1 MVAVVPKSKRE
12 AEKARKRQEKTEKK
26 RAKAAAK
33 KKLAA
38 LAADTA
44 TPMTRAR
51 KTNTK
56 TKKQIFLIVC
66 EGKKTEKHYFD
77 ALVAKSPSLVREAE
91 VEGVGKGTM
100 EVVKEAIVLEKKLG
114 RDFDQVWVVFDK
126 DDFKDFNEAIAFA
139 KKQKVRNRKTT
150 YKVAWSNESFELWYC
165 LHFDYYNTAMPRQD
179 YICHIEN
186 AIKKHK
192 GQEKFKYDK
201 AGIDMYELLNL
212 YGDEAEAIKRAQKL
226 RALYNDE
233 NYAAHNPCTYVDLLV
248 QELKKG

>member
-12 AEKARKRQEKTEKK
+12 AEKARKRQEKAEKK
-26 RAKAAAK
+26 RKRRDLAAKAAG
-33 KKLAA
+33 
-38 LAADTA
+38 TA
-44 TPMTRAR
+44 TPMATEAR
-51 KTNTK
+51 EKNTK
-56 TKKQIFLIVC
+56 TKKKIFLIVC

-77 ALVAKSPSLVREAE
+77 ALVAKSPSLVREVE

-100 EVVKEAIVLEKKLG
+100 EVVKKAIALEEKINK
-114 RDFDQVWVVFDK
+114 DFDQVWVVFDK
-126 DDFKDFNEAIAFA
+126 DDFSDFNEAIAFA
-139 KKQKVRNRKTT
+139 EKQKVQNRKTT

-186 AIKKHK
+186 AIKKQK

-233 NYAAHNPCTYVDLLV
+233 NYAAHNPCTCVDLLV